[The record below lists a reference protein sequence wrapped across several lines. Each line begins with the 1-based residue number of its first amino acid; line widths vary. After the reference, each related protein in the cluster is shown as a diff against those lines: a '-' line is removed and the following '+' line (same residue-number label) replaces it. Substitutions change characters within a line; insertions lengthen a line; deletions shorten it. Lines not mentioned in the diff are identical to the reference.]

1 MNILKRLI
9 VFVVDSWNVVMDSRY
24 NPLRHIHDPS
34 LQVYFTLALFIM
46 WSGYFGALAA
56 YYMEWLGYSVVTS
69 IVIHLAVFIPLMVTR
84 FVFKEAE
91 ENGHVWVQEW
101 RTAKINKHMNS
112 LPKRREEGFPFQ
124 KKPLTGKGQFDKQ
137 RTTYTEGDNT

>member
-1 MNILKRLI
+1 MNVLKKLI
-9 VFVVDSWNVVMDSRY
+9 VFVVDSWNVVMDNRY

-56 YYMEWLGYSVVTS
+56 YYMEWLGYSVVNS

-84 FVFKEAE
+84 YVFKEAE
-91 ENGHVWVQEW
+91 QNGHVWVQEW
-101 RTAKINKHMNS
+101 RNIQLIRSENS
-112 LPKRREEGFPFQ
+112 
-124 KKPLTGKGQFDKQ
+124 GKFDKQ
-137 RTTYTEGDNT
+137 KVAPYRDGDNT

>member
-1 MNILKRLI
+1 MNIVKRLI
-9 VFVVDSWNVVMDSRY
+9 VFVVDSWNVVMDNRY

-101 RTAKINKHMNS
+101 RTAKISKHMDG
-112 LPKRREEGFPFQ
+112 LPKRREDRPGSSISPSMGV
-124 KKPLTGKGQFDKQ
+124 GKFDKQ
-137 RTTYTEGDNT
+137 RVPYRDGDNT